1 MSARPDGKPRAT
13 AGLRRLAGWHRSAT
27 AAGLQAGLL
36 AVPALAAVVAA
47 AQAQDARRGEH
58 VFRRCLLCHV
68 VEPGSTNAIGPPLND
83 VVGRRAGAI
92 PGFQYSEI
100 MQLARE
106 KGLSWSEDA
115 LFRFL
120 DKPEDFMPGTYMAFA
135 GLEEQE
141 RHDVIAYL
149 KQLTERNRV
158 KPQGGTGRPPSE
170 APVAAPAASTAAAPP
185 KLGGRLPPET
195 ASPAYV
201 PNVPPTML
209 QKDAGAA
216 RPPER
221 SQGTARRPAQSDEP
235 K

>member
-13 AGLRRLAGWHRSAT
+13 AGRRRLAGWLRST
-27 AAGLQAGLL
+27 AAAGLL
-36 AVPALAAVVAA
+36 AVPAMAAGVSATH
-47 AQAQDARRGEH
+47 AQDAKRGEH

-100 MQLARE
+100 MQMARE

-149 KQLTERNRV
+149 KQLTERSRV
-158 KPQGGTGRPPSE
+158 KPQGGTVRPPSE
-170 APVAAPAASTAAAPP
+170 APVAAPAASPPASPP
-185 KLGGRLPPET
+185 KFGGRLPPES

-209 QKDAGAA
+209 QKDAGSA
-216 RPPER
+216 RQSER
-221 SQGTARRPAQSDEP
+221 PQGSTKRPAQPAEP
-235 K
+235 N

>member
-13 AGLRRLAGWHRSAT
+13 AGRCRLAGWLRSS
-27 AAGLQAGLL
+27 AAAGLL
-36 AVPALAAVVAA
+36 AVPAMAAGVSAT
-47 AQAQDARRGEH
+47 QAQDAKRGEH

-68 VEPGSTNAIGPPLND
+68 VESGSTNAIGPPLND

-149 KQLTERNRV
+149 KQLTERSRV
-158 KPQGGTGRPPSE
+158 KPQGGTVRPPSE
-170 APVAAPAASTAAAPP
+170 APVAAPTASPP
-185 KLGGRLPPET
+185 KLGGRLPPEPAT
-195 ASPAYV
+195 PAYV

-216 RPPER
+216 RPER
-221 SQGTARRPAQSDEP
+221 PQGGTKRPAQPAEP
-235 K
+235 N